1 MRNRL
6 NITNVTDKMQ
16 VLGLAQAEVARKLGV
31 SREAVSKWLRN
42 EAYPRPA
49 KLLKLARLLDMG
61 FSDLVVVTPSVNE
74 PVVLCRMT
82 RGRKRSPEYH
92 DKASATDAC
101 CNCMKKLR
109 AIKSTPYRYAESGL
123 NSVILHGINQFECTA
138 CGEKAAEIPR
148 VEELHFVI
156 SKILV
161 CKKTLLSGCEIR
173 FLRKEMGLKSNVL
186 AKILSID
193 PATLSRW
200 ENAMGPVDESSDKLL
215 RVIYMSWASEQRNVV
230 LFQNLLKLEPI
241 IHHGHASKRIPQ
253 PAKIELTAAEWTVP
267 TPGPAFAP
275 ANC

>member
-1 MRNRL
+1 MTESSLVKTLPGKDMKPDGRQ
-6 NITNVTDKMQ
+6 TSPQMS
-16 VLGLAQAEVARKLGV
+16 GV
-31 SREAVSKWLRN
+31 IPGTGTMSTCW
-42 EAYPRPA
+42 
-49 KLLKLARLLDMG
+49 
-61 FSDLVVVTPSVNE
+61 
-74 PVVLCRMT
+74 
-82 RGRKRSPEYH
+82 
-92 DKASATDAC
+92 
-101 CNCMKKLR
+101 NCKKKLK
-109 AIKSTPYRYAESGL
+109 AIKSKPYRYTESGL
-123 NSVILHGINQFECTA
+123 NSVILRGIYQFECMA

-161 CKKTLLSGCEIR
+161 FKKTLLSGCEIR

-186 AKILSID
+186 AKILSVD

-200 ENAMGPVDESSDKLL
+200 ENAKGPVDESSDKLL

-267 TPGPAFAP
+267 TPGPAFVP